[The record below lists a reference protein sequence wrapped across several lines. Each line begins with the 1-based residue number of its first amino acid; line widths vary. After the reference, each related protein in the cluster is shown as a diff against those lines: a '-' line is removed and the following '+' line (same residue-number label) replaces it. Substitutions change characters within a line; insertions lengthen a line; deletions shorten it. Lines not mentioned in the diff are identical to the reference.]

1 MIDEMTNPA
10 LIAYVASDENATES
24 EIELAGRLADAID
37 EINTLV
43 NELTTLRA
51 EHGADT

>member
-24 EIELAGRLADAID
+24 ELELAGRLAAAID
-37 EINTLV
+37 EIDHLV